1 MRNFFS
7 ENRKAIYGG
16 IVATFF
22 TGIGIF
28 LLGQLSGYEAKQLI
42 ESSHSGLN
50 MLCNTIILASATI
63 LTLLLTLLG
72 ISTGTESK
80 LKKEHYYQVLDIAK
94 LDTVL
99 IISAIVMFQLFNI
112 QITEADN
119 VPLNWYST
127 IYWISLFIT
136 SILSGIMITVVLM
149 LYTTITAIIHI
160 VGLNND
166 HRLLTKQEEKE
177 EEAKQ
182 EKEEEKEQKMEKEKE
197 GEKLE

>member
-16 IVATFF
+16 IIATVI
-22 TGIGIF
+22 TGLGIF
-28 LLGQLSGYEAKQLI
+28 LLGQLSGYEAKELI

-50 MLCNTIILASATI
+50 MLCNTITLASATI

-80 LKKEHYYQVLDIAK
+80 LKSEHYYQVLDIAK

-99 IISAIVMFQLFNI
+99 IISALVMFQLFNI

-127 IYWISLFIT
+127 IYWASLCCT
-136 SILSGIMITVVLM
+136 SILSGMMITVVLM
-149 LYTTITAIIHI
+149 LYTTITTIIHI
-160 VGLNND
+160 VGLKND
-166 HRLLTKQEEKE
+166 HRLITDE
-177 EEAKQ
+177 
-182 EKEEEKEQKMEKEKE
+182 EEEKKEEMRKEKEKMSNE
-197 GEKLE
+197 N

>member
-7 ENRKAIYGG
+7 KNRKAIYGG
-16 IVATFF
+16 IIATVI
-22 TGIGIF
+22 TGLGIF
-28 LLGQLSGYEAKQLI
+28 LLGQLSGYEAKELI

-50 MLCNTIILASATI
+50 MLCNTITLASATI

-80 LKKEHYYQVLDIAK
+80 LKSEHYYQVLDIAK

-99 IISAIVMFQLFNI
+99 IISALVMFQLFNI

-127 IYWISLFIT
+127 IYWASLCCT
-136 SILSGIMITVVLM
+136 SILSGMMITVVLM
-149 LYTTITAIIHI
+149 LYTTITTIIHI
-160 VGLNND
+160 VGLKND
-166 HRLLTKQEEKE
+166 HRLITDEE
-177 EEAKQ
+177 
-182 EKEEEKEQKMEKEKE
+182 EEEKKEEMRKEKEKMSNE
-197 GEKLE
+197 N

>member
-7 ENRKAIYGG
+7 DNRKAIYGG
-16 IVATFF
+16 IVATVF

-28 LLGQLSGYEAKQLI
+28 LLGQLSGYEAKKLI

-50 MLCNTIILASATI
+50 MLCNTITLASATI

-80 LKKEHYYQVLDIAK
+80 LKNEHYYQVLDIAK

-99 IISAIVMFQLFNI
+99 IISALVMFQLFNI

-119 VPLNWYST
+119 VPMTWYST
-127 IYWISLFIT
+127 IYWASLCCT
-136 SILSGIMITVVLM
+136 SILSGMMITVVLM
-149 LYTTITAIIHI
+149 LYTTINTIIHI
-160 VGLNND
+160 VGLKND
-166 HRLLTKQEEKE
+166 HRLITTEE
-177 EEAKQ
+177 
-182 EKEEEKEQKMEKEKE
+182 EEEKNEEEKNEKIKKEKEKMSNE
-197 GEKLE
+197 N

>member
-16 IVATFF
+16 IIATVI
-22 TGIGIF
+22 TGLGIF
-28 LLGQLSGYEAKQLI
+28 LLGQLSGYEAKELI

-50 MLCNTIILASATI
+50 MLCNTITLASATI

-80 LKKEHYYQVLDIAK
+80 LKSEHYYQVLDIAK

-99 IISAIVMFQLFNI
+99 IISALVMFQLFNI

-127 IYWISLFIT
+127 IYWASLCCT
-136 SILSGIMITVVLM
+136 SILSGMMITVVLM
-149 LYTTITAIIHI
+149 LYTTITTIIHI
-160 VGLNND
+160 VGLKND
-166 HRLLTKQEEKE
+166 HRLITD
-177 EEAKQ
+177 
-182 EKEEEKEQKMEKEKE
+182 EKEEEKKEEMRKEKEKMSNE
-197 GEKLE
+197 N

>member
-16 IVATFF
+16 IIATVI
-22 TGIGIF
+22 TGLGIF
-28 LLGQLSGYEAKQLI
+28 LLGQLSGYEAKELI

-50 MLCNTIILASATI
+50 MLCNTITLASATI

-80 LKKEHYYQVLDIAK
+80 LKSEHYYQVLDIAK

-99 IISAIVMFQLFNI
+99 IISALVMFQLFNI

-127 IYWISLFIT
+127 IYWASLCCT
-136 SILSGIMITVVLM
+136 SILSGMMITVVLM
-149 LYTTITAIIHI
+149 LYTTITTIIHI
-160 VGLNND
+160 VGLKND
-166 HRLLTKQEEKE
+166 HRLITDEE
-177 EEAKQ
+177 
-182 EKEEEKEQKMEKEKE
+182 EEEKKDEMRKEKEKMSNE
-197 GEKLE
+197 N

>member
-16 IVATFF
+16 IIATVI
-22 TGIGIF
+22 TGLGIF
-28 LLGQLSGYEAKQLI
+28 LLGQLSGYEAKELI

-50 MLCNTIILASATI
+50 MLCNTITLASATI

-80 LKKEHYYQVLDIAK
+80 LKSEHYYQVLDIAK

-99 IISAIVMFQLFNI
+99 IISALVMFQLFNI

-127 IYWISLFIT
+127 IYWASLCCT
-136 SILSGIMITVVLM
+136 SILSGMMITVVLM
-149 LYTTITAIIHI
+149 LYTTITTIIHI
-160 VGLNND
+160 VGLKND
-166 HRLLTKQEEKE
+166 HRLITDEE
-177 EEAKQ
+177 
-182 EKEEEKEQKMEKEKE
+182 EEEKKEEMRKEKEKMSNE
-197 GEKLE
+197 N

>member
-7 ENRKAIYGG
+7 KNRKAIYGG
-16 IVATFF
+16 IIATVI
-22 TGIGIF
+22 TGLGIF
-28 LLGQLSGYEAKQLI
+28 LLGQLSGYEAKELI

-50 MLCNTIILASATI
+50 MLCNTITLASATI

-80 LKKEHYYQVLDIAK
+80 LKSEHYYQVLDIAK

-99 IISAIVMFQLFNI
+99 IICALVMFQLFNI

-127 IYWISLFIT
+127 IYWASLCCT
-136 SILSGIMITVVLM
+136 SILSGMMITVVLM
-149 LYTTITAIIHI
+149 LYTTITTIIHI
-160 VGLNND
+160 VGLKND
-166 HRLLTKQEEKE
+166 HRLITDEE
-177 EEAKQ
+177 
-182 EKEEEKEQKMEKEKE
+182 EEEKKEEMRKEKEKMSNE
-197 GEKLE
+197 N

>member
-16 IVATFF
+16 FIATVI
-22 TGIGIF
+22 TGLGIF
-28 LLGQLSGYEAKQLI
+28 LLGQLSGYEAKELI

-50 MLCNTIILASATI
+50 MLCNTITLASATI

-80 LKKEHYYQVLDIAK
+80 LKSEHYYQVLDIAK

-99 IISAIVMFQLFNI
+99 IISALVMFQLFNI

-127 IYWISLFIT
+127 IYWASLCCT
-136 SILSGIMITVVLM
+136 SILSGMMITVVLM
-149 LYTTITAIIHI
+149 LYTTITTIIHI
-160 VGLNND
+160 VGLKND
-166 HRLLTKQEEKE
+166 HRLITDE
-177 EEAKQ
+177 
-182 EKEEEKEQKMEKEKE
+182 EEEKKEEMRKEKEKMSNE
-197 GEKLE
+197 N